1 MRTWTS
7 EKTPPTASGWRPA
20 SPERGKPTPLLVE
33 GSEQAAP
40 RLPLLADPATI
51 VLALAATLL
60 GIVFVFDAGYAR
72 SLRDG
77 KGMIPREFFLQF
89 LFMFGAVAA
98 GWICSRIRLARW
110 ERWAKGL
117 WVLNLLALAAVLV
130 PSIGHELG
138 GASRWFRIGPI
149 TVQPAEFAKLT
160 AVLFLGASFAHRKA
174 WPKRVKMP
182 KSFSMKVDSVY
193 FPKFARFWPA
203 VWVSLCLLLIELEPD
218 LGTAFIVATTAF
230 AMFWLGGVTRRSLLW
245 CVTLAAVA
253 LLCILRWQPY
263 RLDRIATHGDRWNPS
278 NVDGTAYQTVQSEL
292 AMASGAIFGVGMGA
306 GRAKHVMPAA
316 TTDFISATIGEEFG
330 FLGWTFVT
338 AVLGGLS
345 WRLAVLARR
354 ATTRFGSLVLGGV
367 SAWIGVQSVVNL
379 MMANG
384 TLPAIGIP
392 LPFISSGGSSLV
404 ALWMAIGIAMAA
416 VAAPKP
422 TPTPAVEASLR

>member
-7 EKTPPTASGWRPA
+7 EKTRPAASGWRQTSSGRSAPA
-20 SPERGKPTPLLVE
+20 PHI
-33 GSEQAAP
+33 EQPGEQVAP
-40 RLPLLADPATI
+40 RLPLIADPAAI

-77 KGMIPREFFLQF
+77 KGMIPREFVLQF
-89 LFMFGAVAA
+89 LFMFVAVGA
-98 GWICSRIRLARW
+98 GWACSRIRLARW
-110 ERWAKGL
+110 ERWARGL

-138 GASRWFRIGPI
+138 GASRWFRLGPI

-160 AVLFLGASFAHRKA
+160 AILFLAVSFANRKS
-174 WPKRVKMP
+174 WPWRIKMP
-182 KSFSMKVDSVY
+182 KTFSMKVDSVY
-193 FPKFARFWPA
+193 LPKIARFWPA
-203 VWVSLCLLLIELEPD
+203 IWVFAAIGLIEMEPD

-245 CVTLAAVA
+245 CVAIAGVGLFVV
-253 LLCILRWQPY
+253 LHWQPY
-263 RLDRIATHGDRWNPS
+263 RLERITTHADRWNPG
-278 NVDGTAYQTVQSEL
+278 NVDGVAYQTVQSEL

-330 FLGWTFVT
+330 FFGWTLV
-338 AVLGGLS
+338 AGVLGGLS

-354 ATTRFGSLVLGGV
+354 ATTRFGGLLLGGIA
-367 SAWIGVQSVVNL
+367 AWIGVQSMVNL

-392 LPFISSGGSSLV
+392 LPFVSSGGSSLL

-416 VAAPKP
+416 AAAPKP
-422 TPTPAVEASLR
+422 VPKPAVEASLR